1 MKQLSEVSKFNELLW
16 LLPGLADE
24 LKVAISA
31 EIKKEAE
38 RKHAL
43 RLISEFQ
50 LLKDAIELTVEH
62 QYQICLK
69 EFELSLSYQEC
80 NVPMYDY
87 RALFLYVDN
96 LCKKINAISPTLK
109 FYPTGAAVVNN
120 FQTKLTIHW
129 YF

>member
-1 MKQLSEVSKFNELLW
+1 MTFYVNYDIIKLKTKYLTAKTLSFKGGQFMKQLSEVSKFNELLW

-50 LLKDAIELTVEH
+50 L
-62 QYQICLK
+62 
-69 EFELSLSYQEC
+69 
-80 NVPMYDY
+80 
-87 RALFLYVDN
+87 
-96 LCKKINAISPTLK
+96 
-109 FYPTGAAVVNN
+109 
-120 FQTKLTIHW
+120 
-129 YF
+129 